1 MNEISV
7 TDLKRKHDAGEDLL
21 LLDVR
26 EPDELAIA
34 SIPWATAI
42 PMNEVPARL
51 GELPAD
57 KPIAVLCL
65 SGGRSG
71 RVTEFLNA
79 NGFPQAVNV
88 AGGIRAWSREIDP
101 TVPQY

>member
-7 TDLKRKHDAGEDLL
+7 TELASKHAAGEPFL

-26 EPDELAIA
+26 EPDELEIA
-34 SIPWATAI
+34 SVAFATAI
-42 PMNEVPARL
+42 PMGEVPARL

-57 KPIAVLCL
+57 RPVYVLCH

-71 RVTEFLNA
+71 RVTAFLNA
-79 NGFPQAVNV
+79 NGFASAANV
-88 AGGIRAWSREIDP
+88 RGGITAWSKLVDP
-101 TVPQY
+101 TIPTY